1 MLGIIYQNVKNS
13 QKKNAI
19 IKKRIF
25 RNKRNF
31 KTIGTDEMSLKDEF
45 YKKIVKN
52 EDSEE
57 FINWVIGVEDE
68 NELDN

>member
-1 MLGIIYQNVKNS
+1 M
-13 QKKNAI
+13 
-19 IKKRIF
+19 IKIE
-25 RNKRNF
+25 NKRF
-31 KTIGTDEMSLKDEF
+31 CDLKDEF

-57 FINWVIGVEDE
+57 FINWVMGVEDE